1 MFMTV
6 NLHCIRSV
14 AFNEDIKECGDFSG
28 YDLEILRFFYFHK
41 TYLSLYQWLYKPL
54 ECNVAIVTS
63 NINLH

>member
-1 MFMTV
+1 
-6 NLHCIRSV
+6 V

-28 YDLEILRFFYFHK
+28 YDLEILRIFYFHK